1 MKKKQEYESFLLF
14 GLFEN
19 SYDGTITQVDGLDE
33 WDELCN
39 AARCSPGEFQC
50 RDEGNCI
57 PQDWTCDGHSD
68 CTDGSDETV
77 CNVTCSEEEFQCD
90 NSDCIQAGTYFID
103 TFLKQRIS
111 Y

>member
-1 MKKKQEYESFLLF
+1 MERSTARAKTARWGRVFIFFNQSLTK
-14 GLFEN
+14 
-19 SYDGTITQVDGLDE
+19 VDGLDE

-39 AARCSPGEFQC
+39 AARCAPGEFQC

-68 CTDGSDETV
+68 CVDGSDETV

-90 NSDCIQAGTYFID
+90 NSDCIQVRRYA
-103 TFLKQRIS
+103 K
-111 Y
+111 

>member
-1 MKKKQEYESFLLF
+1 M
-14 GLFEN
+14 
-19 SYDGTITQVDGLDE
+19 DE

-39 AARCSPGEFQC
+39 AARCAPGEFQC

-90 NSDCIQAGTYFID
+90 NSDCIQAGNYLIETYHSR
-103 TFLKQRIS
+103 TGTNKNRIGTDKN
-111 Y
+111 YM

>member
-1 MKKKQEYESFLLF
+1 M
-14 GLFEN
+14 
-19 SYDGTITQVDGLDE
+19 DGLDE

-39 AARCSPGEFQC
+39 AARCTPGEFQC

-90 NSDCIQAGTYFID
+90 NSDCIQAGSYLID
-103 TFLKQRIS
+103 IYYNRKLQLEFHIRAILAIDICRPPLRLLTDACK
-111 Y
+111 